1 MAIRIGGGRGGR
13 GVSNAPRPQN
23 YQVGARA
30 RERIDSLLPRM
41 AEHRTQSIAVDGSP
55 ILVWRR
61 GRGSRPCTC
70 TSSQAPN
77 NFQAI
82 ALDRGTTRTEDM
94 ASNSLGNDKIPT
106 QMNSGL
112 NAPSDYAADFSEGWN
127 PYDVTVEPEFD
138 PDFSEAKIE
147 EPTARDSGW
156 LDRVIEEGPF
166 QTGQAIK
173 CPVCFGSSYT
183 DTWKPFKGVRILGD
197 LAEQTK
203 WQESGGDLHTEAR
216 PSLMRLQPG
225 ASITWQLFIPKF
237 FSQVL
242 RSVVWNGQNKL
253 SEIPQVNVQPI
264 VEPGSPQTPMWRD
277 ATPATLAAL
286 QGNGAELNFRLTAVS
301 GEIEFTHFEIV
312 IMLDDFSLAHV
323 PEIDVP
329 YDSEF
334 VDYNTI
340 VTMELPI
347 DAEVSEG
354 DIVAEN
360 KHGRLW
366 LATSVSKKQTG
377 SGKSYGSD
385 ATFRTIH
392 ANEVY
397 YPMNVFKEK

>member
-13 GVSNAPRPQN
+13 GRSNAPRPQN

-41 AEHRTQSIAVDGSP
+41 AEHRAQSIAVDATP

-70 TSSQAPN
+70 TSSSAPSG
-77 NFQAI
+77 FESI
-82 ALDRGTTRTEDM
+82 AFDRGTTRTEDM
-94 ASNSLGNDKIPT
+94 PSNTLGNDKIPVAT
-106 QMNSGL
+106 SSGL
-112 NAPSDYAADFSEGWN
+112 NALNDYEPDFNEGWN
-127 PYDVTVEPEFD
+127 PNDIASEPEFD
-138 PDFSEAKIE
+138 PDFAEARIE
-147 EPTARDSGW
+147 EPTERDSGW
-156 LDRVIEEGPF
+156 LDRVVEEGPF
-166 QTGQAIK
+166 QSGQAIK

-203 WQESGGDLHTEAR
+203 WTENGGDLHAEAR
-216 PSLMRLQPG
+216 PSVMRLPVG
-225 ASITWQLFIPKF
+225 ASITWKLFVPKF
-237 FSQVL
+237 FNQVL
-242 RSVVWNGQNKL
+242 RSVVWNMAKKRV
-253 SEIPQVNVQPI
+253 EIPQVNIQPI
-264 VEPGSPQTPMWRD
+264 ATPGSSVAQWVD
-277 ATPATLAAL
+277 ATPANLANL
-286 QGNGAELNFRLTAVS
+286 QGNGMELDFRLTAVK
-301 GEIEFTHFEIV
+301 GEIEFTHFEIL
-312 IMLDDFSLAHV
+312 ILLDEFSQAHV

-340 VTMELPI
+340 VQMELPI

-377 SGKSYGSD
+377 SGKAYGSD

-397 YPMNVFKEK
+397 YPMNVFQEK